1 MKNVKDESFDHK
13 QEAAKLYNELKKT
26 QPIIANLQEQNV
38 KFLTF
43 ARMLTWYLFH
53 CRGRWSKS

>member
-13 QEAAKLYNELKKT
+13 QEAAKLYNELKKM

-38 KFLTF
+38 KFLIF
-43 ARMLTWYLFH
+43 GRMLTGSFIPL
-53 CRGRWSKS
+53 